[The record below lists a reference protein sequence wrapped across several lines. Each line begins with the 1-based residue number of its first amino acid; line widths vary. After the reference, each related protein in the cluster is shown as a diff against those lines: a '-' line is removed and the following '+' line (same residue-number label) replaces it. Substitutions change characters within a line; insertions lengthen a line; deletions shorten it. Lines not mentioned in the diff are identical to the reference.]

1 MNDLRRII
9 GKEHA
14 LDQFHLI
21 VRRAAG
27 QVPDVSS
34 YGACLVTCADERL
47 GVTRSGFDRAVAT
60 PLISDAANARDRVF
74 SVSNMA
80 GRLEPGAF
88 SLVDDH
94 FTRADGKGSKLLVFE
109 IASHVGRIK
118 KGTDFEYGHV
128 DRYGRISTCCG
139 ALTVLLDA
147 PSTTDTVRHPWYE
160 QLNAFFGPVRLDALR
175 GITDST
181 RMVATA
187 IVHAAI
193 QAESAVSEV
202 FQNPPAMPT
211 HVLLIGGVAVNQQW
225 ADGFLPVS
233 YHHLRAHR
241 GGQVE
246 IVSGYSLRTT
256 PEALRIDV
264 SRARIEV
271 EGGGE
276 METAPRVQRHVAEA
290 DTEPAADD
298 AIEALSQL
306 EPHHKEELD
315 RRLDAVRRQVESV
328 RHDPE
333 AWRTYARPILRGLF
347 RGLSVVQ
354 PELGVGA
361 LLYEGGESLFSR
373 HKLKQIVDRGPS
385 SAEGR
390 RVLHDVEAEL
400 QQLNHEDAQ
409 QVLDILLA
417 KKN

>member
-1 MNDLRRII
+1 MESLRRII
-9 GKEHA
+9 GKEQA

-27 QVPDVSS
+27 QVADVSS

-88 SLVDDH
+88 SLIDDH
-94 FTRADGKGSKLLVFE
+94 FTRADSRGSKLLIFE

-118 KGTDFEYGHV
+118 KGTEFEYGHV
-128 DRYGRISTCCG
+128 DRYGRTSTCCG

-147 PSTTDTVRHPWYE
+147 PSTTDTVRHPWFE
-160 QLNAFFGPVRLDALR
+160 QLNAFFGPVRLAALR
-175 GITDST
+175 AITDST
-181 RMVATA
+181 RMVAAA
-187 IVHAAI
+187 IVHAAM

-202 FQNPPAMPT
+202 FQNPPAKAT

-233 YHHLRAHR
+233 YHHLRARR
-241 GGQVE
+241 GRVE
-246 IVSGYSLRTT
+246 ILSGYSLRTT
-256 PEALRIDV
+256 PESLRIDV

-271 EGGGE
+271 EGGRE

-290 DTEPAADD
+290 VPEPAAAE
-298 AIEALSQL
+298 AIEVLSQL
-306 EPHHKEELD
+306 EPHHRDELD
-315 RRLDAVRRQVESV
+315 KRLDAVRSQVESV

-361 LLYEGGESLFSR
+361 LLYEGGEKLFSR

-385 SAEGR
+385 SVEGR

-409 QVLDILLA
+409 QVLDILLS
-417 KKN
+417 KKS